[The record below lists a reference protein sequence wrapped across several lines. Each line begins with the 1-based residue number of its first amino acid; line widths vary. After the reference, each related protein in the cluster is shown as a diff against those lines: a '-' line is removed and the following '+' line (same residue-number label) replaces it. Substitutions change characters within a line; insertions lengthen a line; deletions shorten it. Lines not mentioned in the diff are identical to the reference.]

1 MLKKILFFSFLTFF
15 AQSGGCRDE
24 SKQPKPKEPTPVQT
38 QTANENKDNGN
49 QNMSDSSS
57 NKTPNTQS
65 AFYETLNTILSKR
78 GMSANAICDGDD
90 VVSRRILEE
99 YGAMFMANEAVLV
112 PPVCMFKSEQDVL
125 SFQNQAGPRAANI
138 NGIKVELQASALND
152 LLAARAE
159 AQQQGLNITPRGG
172 EAARRN
178 FADTIRLWD
187 SRVKP
192 ALTYWQSKGRIPAT
206 DAARIR
212 SLPMRDQ
219 VREVL
224 ELEKQG
230 IYFSTDFSKSILYS
244 VAAPGTSQHLS
255 MLAFDAVEFGNPRVR
270 QILAR
275 HGWFQTVKSDAPH
288 FTYLGVK
295 ESELPSLGLRSVKVG
310 EQVFWIP
317 NVN

>member
-1 MLKKILFFSFLTFF
+1 MIKKVLLFSLLTFF
-15 AQSGGCRDE
+15 VQGGCRNE
-24 SKQPKPKEPTPVQT
+24 SQQPKPKETTQT
-38 QTANENKDNGN
+38 QTTAENRNDGN

-57 NKTPNTQS
+57 NKKPNPQS
-65 AFYETLNTILSKR
+65 AFYETLNTVLSKR
-78 GMSANAICDGDD
+78 GMSANTVCDGDD
-90 VVSRRILEE
+90 VVARRILEE
-99 YGAMFMANEAVLV
+99 YGAMFLANEVVLV
-112 PPVCMFKSEQDVL
+112 PPVCMFTSEQAVL
-125 SFQNQAGPRAANI
+125 RFQNQAGPKATNI
-138 NGIKVELQASALND
+138 GGIKIELQSAALND

-159 AQQQGLNITPRGG
+159 AQQQGLDITPRGG

-178 FADTIRLWD
+178 FADTVRLWD

-192 ALTYWQSKGRIPAT
+192 ALAYWQSKGKISSQ

-255 MLAFDAVEFGNPRVR
+255 MLAFDAKEFGNKRVR
-270 QILAR
+270 EILAR

-310 EQVFWIP
+310 EQVFWVP